1 MSGSFIEEVR
11 AMNKKKFLNPEKGIE
26 EYYTER
32 LIPEL
37 ITVKDVDDLIVVNH
51 YWEDSD
57 GELWVDFENPD
68 ENLAKAFDAYRSRK
82 GFMTPQELK
91 KLLENLHISV
101 RDFAKNLGISYSVV
115 SQIQNNQRV
124 QTLYQENLFRSA
136 QKEYEEKGVL
146 QNRVKND
153 YITDLLNESEK
164 TPWNPSNMYSKT
176 QRGSNSFYLNRSLGD
191 VV

>member
-1 MSGSFIEEVR
+1 
-11 AMNKKKFLNPEKGIE
+11 MNKKKFLNPEKGIE